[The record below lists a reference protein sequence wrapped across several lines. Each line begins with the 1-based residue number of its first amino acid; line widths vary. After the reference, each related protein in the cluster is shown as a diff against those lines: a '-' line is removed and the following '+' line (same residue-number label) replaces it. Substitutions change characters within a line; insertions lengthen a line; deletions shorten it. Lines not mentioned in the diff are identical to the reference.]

1 MLKLMFEKRGQAS
14 TEMMV
19 VLALVFVLLAFVLTI
34 NQGIMSGVQ
43 GEYDSRKAKIAL
55 DKIVQAGKLAYQQG
69 EGAELKIYVT
79 IPPNIEGIDL
89 QGREI
94 NITMNING
102 QKNLIYRVTDYN
114 VTGEI
119 PMTEGNYWI
128 RVKSEEMYVNFSNY
142 YS

>member
-1 MLKLMFEKRGQAS
+1 MLNLMFEKRGQAS

-34 NQGIMSGVQ
+34 NQGIMSGIQ

-55 DKIVQAGKLAYQQG
+55 DKVVQAGKLAYQQG
-69 EGAELKIYVT
+69 EGAELKIYIT
-79 IPPNIEGIDL
+79 IPPNIEGIDV

-114 VTGEI
+114 VTGQI
-119 PMTEGNYWI
+119 PAAEGNYWL
-128 RVKSEEMYVNFSNY
+128 RVKSEQLYVNFSNY
-142 YS
+142 YP